1 MIYRENAVYLLPRE
15 RQQRRK
21 GRQNIGTDKLISE
34 KIHFFKRD
42 VDQIWAY
49 FLSILNFPH

>member
-21 GRQNIGTDKLISE
+21 GRQNIGTDKLIPE
-34 KIHFFKRD
+34 KNAI
-42 VDQIWAY
+42 
-49 FLSILNFPH
+49 FLNVMLTKFGPISFQS